1 MVAVIK
7 TSKSLRNVLHYNENK
22 IEKKVAEL
30 IHSEGF
36 AKDTEQLSLR
46 DKLKTIE
53 KRNSLRDDVSLST
66 LHVSLNFHAEDKIS
80 TEKMKAIACDY
91 MERIGYGDQP
101 FLVYRHF
108 DAGHEHCHIVST
120 TIRSDGSNIRMFNIG
135 RNQSTQARIAIEKE
149 FGLRPATATELK
161 QAYELKP
168 LNVPKV
174 QYGKT
179 ETKRAIT
186 NVLDHVL
193 PLYKYASLPELNAVL
208 KLYNVVADTGNKESR
223 IAKNGGLVYRV
234 LNDKGEKVGVPIKAS
249 IIYSK
254 PTLKSLQ
261 EKFIQNKPLKE
272 TYKQRVKNAIDYSI
286 KKQVDKIPLDKLE
299 EALKQESIRIILR
312 QNAEGRI
319 YGLTFVDMQQKCVLN
334 GSDLGKP
341 YSAAGLLQRLENPTL
356 KQDEQEV
363 KQQQKLMADKN
374 DGQHQKNKQKEG
386 AISEKE
392 TPAKETTIP
401 SDNSIQKAMDILFKE
416 EYAGSLSIE
425 LQTEL
430 KRRRRKKL
438 RQQ

>member
-7 TSKSLRNVLHYNENK
+7 ISKSLRNVIHYNENK
-22 IEKKVAEL
+22 IENKVAKL

-36 AKDTEQLSLR
+36 AKDTERLTMN
-46 DKLKTIE
+46 DKIKTFE
-53 KRNSLRDDVSLST
+53 KRNSLNENSQSNMA
-66 LHVSLNFHAEDKIS
+66 HISLNFHADDKLDE
-80 TEKMKAIACDY
+80 EKLKAIADAY
-91 MERIGYGDQP
+91 MQKIGFGEQP
-101 FLVYRHF
+101 YLVYQHF
-108 DAGHEHCHIVST
+108 DAGHTHIHIAST
-120 TIRSDGSNIRMFNIG
+120 LIRADSTRIRTQNIG
-135 RNQSTQARIAIEKE
+135 RNQSSDARLAIERE
-149 FGLRPATATELK
+149 FKLRPATATELK

-208 KLYNVVADTGNKESR
+208 KLYNVVADTGSKESR

-234 LNDKGEKVGVPIKAS
+234 LNEQGEKVGVPIKAS
-249 IIYSK
+249 LIYSK
-254 PTLKSLQ
+254 PTLKYLQ
-261 EKFIQNKPLKE
+261 EKFIQNKSLKE

-286 KKQVDKIPLDKLE
+286 KKQADKITLNKLE
-299 EALKQESIRIILR
+299 EALKQDSIRLILR

-319 YGLTFVDMQQKCVLN
+319 YGMTFVDMQQKCVFN
-334 GSDLGKP
+334 GSDLGRQ
-341 YSAAGLLQRLENPTL
+341 YTAAGLLERLENPAL

-374 DGQHQKNKQKEG
+374 DGQHQKNKLKE
-386 AISEKE
+386 SFERE
-392 TPAKETTIP
+392 TPAKETAIA
-401 SDNSIQKAMDILFKE
+401 SDNSIQKVMDILFKE

-438 RQQ
+438 RQ